1 MKTKILSQNTKRLFQ
16 YSGKYKNIHRNLYLL
31 SIPVTVFFLANPYI
45 LRYIIDEV
53 IFKSRFSMLLPSILV
68 YVSVVV
74 GQVILAFFE
83 NYYAMAS
90 MADVTKNEQLVL
102 YDKVQKVSY
111 SHSSNSQSGDLLA
124 RTTSDID
131 EIANFFVLTKPVT
144 ILNICNVILILVVL
158 FTFSWQLSLLI
169 LATIP
174 LYYWTLNF
182 FNKRLLTTSK
192 EERKEYSKVMES
204 LREKMEGISIIR
216 LFAKEQFFHK
226 KLENDTENWRKEKRK
241 YSWAYTGLD
250 QGIIFVITITTPLII
265 GLGGYMVMNNTLTI
279 GTLMAFYSF
288 SSWLYNPLRM
298 INEHLAQL
306 QRADTLSQ
314 RFFEILD
321 LPEEESDGIL
331 PFPKDYNIE
340 YNNVSFTYKDELV
353 LKDINLFID
362 KNEKIAIVG
371 TSGSGKSTMMNLLVR
386 LYEPTSGEILLDNK
400 NLKGYNLQE
409 IREHIK
415 LVRGNDPLFNM
426 SVKEN
431 IMLGDEFSEEEFNK
445 AVKKAKVDKF
455 INLLDEGYDTIV
467 GERGSKLSDGQRE
480 RVAIARAL
488 IRKPKVLI
496 LDEATSGVDSQTE
509 EEIFEELKEYD
520 MTLIIISHR
529 LSTIRKADK
538 VVVLKDG
545 EIIGEGTHNELIE
558 SSPVYKEIIE
568 SQLIV

>member
-1 MKTKILSQNTKRLFQ
+1 MGILLEYVSHN
-16 YSGKYKNIHRNLYLL
+16 
-31 SIPVTVFFLANPYI
+31 I

-53 IFKSRFSMLLPSILV
+53 IFKSRFSMLLPSILT

-90 MADVTKNEQLVL
+90 MADVTKNEQLIL

-111 SHSSNSQSGDLLA
+111 SHSSNSQIGDLLA
-124 RTTSDID
+124 RATSDID
-131 EIANFFVLTKPVT
+131 EIANFFVLTKPVI
-144 ILNICNVILILVVL
+144 ILNICDVILILVVL
-158 FTFSWQLSLLI
+158 FTFSWQLGLLI

-174 LYYWTLNF
+174 LYYWILNY

-192 EERKEYSKVMES
+192 EERKGYSKVMES
-204 LREKMEGISIIR
+204 LREKMEEIGIIR

-241 YSWAYTGLD
+241 YSWAYTGLA

-298 INEHLAQL
+298 INEQLAQL

-321 LPEEESDGIL
+321 LPEEESEGIYS
-331 PFPKDYNIE
+331 FPKNYDIKYNK
-340 YNNVSFTYKDELV
+340 VSFTYKDELV
-353 LKDINLFID
+353 LKDINLYID

-386 LYEPTSGEILLDNK
+386 LYDPTSGEILLEDK
-400 NLKGYNLQE
+400 NLKEYNLSE

-431 IMLGDEFSEEEFNK
+431 IMLGDEFTDQEFNK
-445 AVKKAKVDKF
+445 AVKKAK
-455 INLLDEGYDTIV
+455 
-467 GERGSKLSDGQRE
+467 
-480 RVAIARAL
+480 
-488 IRKPKVLI
+488 KVL
-496 LDEATSGVDSQTE
+496 LFTKRLLKVSWWCEKK
-509 EEIFEELKEYD
+509 IFYHHFSSSNFLLLTLSMVIPTISPFSY
-520 MTLIIISHR
+520 LIITS
-529 LSTIRKADK
+529 SS
-538 VVVLKDG
+538 VSS
-545 EIIGEGTHNELIE
+545 E
-558 SSPVYKEIIE
+558 SSA
-568 SQLIV
+568 